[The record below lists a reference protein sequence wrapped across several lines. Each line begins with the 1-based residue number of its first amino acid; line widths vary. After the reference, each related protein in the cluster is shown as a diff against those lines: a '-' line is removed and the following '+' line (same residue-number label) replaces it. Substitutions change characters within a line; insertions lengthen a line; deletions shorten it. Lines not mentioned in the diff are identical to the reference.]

1 MINALFVIIAL
12 AVVYLITNLSNLIM
26 KIASDLKFA
35 SHFSR
40 HPIEKT
46 ILHMLVL
53 GALSLM
59 FLFFI
64 SFPFTARTGFN
75 TDNLDVSLRMSFVFC
90 MFILIFLLLVMFFYK
105 KAKGDA
111 PTVPYSLLEDE
122 VEGDTYAKVRKSHKT
137 IIYWLVYRWLVPGV
151 VMEVLF
157 RGIVFTI
164 VDWAIKGYLDLGVFH
179 LSYSVIIT
187 QIIYHLSHVK
197 VKTKPFRL
205 EASLWEHVGLIPLG
219 LFTSITYYYTDSLIG
234 PIIMHSFYSGM
245 SAVLYVLFT
254 DKDKYTLL
262 HKD

>member
-1 MINALFVIIAL
+1 MINAVFVIIAL

-35 SHFSR
+35 EHFSK

-53 GALSLM
+53 GALSIV

-75 TDNLDVSLRMSFVFC
+75 TDNLDVSLRMSFIFC
-90 MFILIFLLLVMFFYK
+90 LFILVFLILVMYLYRK
-105 KAKGDA
+105 IKGDA

-122 VEGDTYAKVRKSHKT
+122 VEHDTYDKVRKSKKRL
-137 IIYWLVYRWLVPGV
+137 IYWLIYRWTVPGV

-164 VDWAIKGYLDLGVFH
+164 VDWAIKGYFDFGLFH
-179 LSYSVIIT
+179 FSYSVIIT
-187 QIIYHLSHVK
+187 QIIYHISHVK
-197 VKTKPFRL
+197 VKLKPFKIS
-205 EASLWEHVGLIPLG
+205 ASLWEHIGLIPLG
-219 LFTSITYYYTDSLIG
+219 LTTSIAYYYTQSLIG
-234 PIIMHSFYSGM
+234 PIIMHCFYSGV
-245 SAVLYVLFT
+245 SAVLYILFT